1 MSENNKN
8 LYYLDELS
16 DYKVASDDSDVRGW
30 EVIDADNRTI
40 GKVDRL
46 LANKETE
53 RVVYLDVEV
62 DRSLI
67 EDSHEVYEKSASE
80 GAHEFVNKEGEN
92 HLIIPIG
99 LVKLDEENN
108 KVISDVINYGTFAK
122 TKRISKTAPIN
133 RKYEMTVLGHYSPGN
148 RAEDDDIEH
157 EKFYDRQE
165 FKRSTDDRYNK

>member
-30 EVIDADNRTI
+30 EVKDADNRTI

-62 DRSLI
+62 DKSVI
-67 EDSHEVYEKSASE
+67 EDGHEVYDKSAEE
-80 GAHEFVNKEGEN
+80 GVHEFVNKDGEN
-92 HLIIPIG
+92 HLIVPIG
-99 LVKLDEENN
+99 MVSLDEENK
-108 KVISDVINYGTFAK
+108 KVISDKINHSTFSK
-122 TKRISKTAPIN
+122 TKRFSKGSKLD
-133 RKYEMTVLGHYSPGN
+133 RKYELTVLKHYSPEKADN
-148 RAEDDDIEH
+148 DDDMNDDTL
-157 EKFYDRQE
+157 YNRQE
-165 FKRSTDDRYNK
+165 FNRSKGKE

>member
-1 MSENNKN
+1 MSENNRN

-30 EVIDADNRTI
+30 DVKDADNRTI

-62 DRSLI
+62 DQSLI
-67 EDSHEVYEKSASE
+67 EDGHEVYEKSVSE

-99 LVKLDEENN
+99 MVRLDEENN
-108 KVISDVINYGTFAK
+108 KVISDVINYSTFAK
-122 TKRISKTAPIN
+122 TKRISKTSHVD
-133 RKYEMTVLGHYSPGN
+133 RKYEMTVLGHYSPEK
-148 RAEDDDIEH
+148 RSDDDEFED

-165 FKRSTDDRYNK
+165 FKRSTDNRYNK

>member
-1 MSENNKN
+1 MSENKKN

-16 DYKVASDDSDVRGW
+16 DYKIASDDSDVRGW

-46 LANKETE
+46 LANKVTE

-62 DRSLI
+62 DQTLI
-67 EDSHEVYEKSASE
+67 EQGHEVYEKSASE

-122 TKRISKTAPIN
+122 TKRINKTAQVD
-133 RKYEMTVLGHYSPGN
+133 RKYEMSVLGQYSPGN
-148 RAEDDDIEH
+148 WADNDDFED